1 MSRLLEAAMRFLV
14 PFLILISALAGC
26 EQYRP
31 SEANCF
37 SFVARGPTEKN
48 CNFEP
53 LGNADRSTGWRE

>member
-1 MSRLLEAAMRFLV
+1 MRLLV

-37 SFVARGPTEKN
+37 SFVAQGPADKN
-48 CNFEP
+48 CDFEP
-53 LGNADRSTGWRE
+53 LDGADLSSGWLE

>member
-1 MSRLLEAAMRFLV
+1 MRPLV
-14 PFLILISALAGC
+14 LFLILLSILAGC

-37 SFVARGPTEKN
+37 SFVTRGPAEKN

-53 LGNADRSTGWRE
+53 LGDTDLSTGGLE